1 MACPGVLLRRLR
13 RIQNIVS
20 AAAKTTPRTVPR
32 TILATLAPFEDELL
46 PPADAV
52 IVAIGGSATVLTAA
66 GVEVVEVESVAG
78 VYDAKGVDVDDPGG
92 DVVEDDSA
100 F

>member
-1 MACPGVLLRRLR
+1 MACSAILLRRRR
-13 RIQNIVS
+13 RIQNIIS
-20 AAAKTTPRTVPR
+20 AAATTTPRTVPR
-32 TILATLAPFEDELL
+32 TILAILAPFEDEPL

-52 IVAIGGSATVLTAA
+52 TVTVGGSATVLATT
-66 GVEVVEVESVAG
+66 GVEVVEAESVAG
-78 VYDAKGVDVDDPGG
+78 VYAKGVGVDDPGG